1 MLFIFYYLCEVIED
15 NLMVAHNYR
24 NKITY
29 LSFVMSI
36 LIIYRHAISLDIYSN
51 MPLLL
56 YGIESFVSH
65 FTDIVVP
72 TFFTLSGFLFFQNF
86 SFSNII
92 SKLKSRF
99 FTIVIPFLIWSFIG
113 FIFFY
118 VAFNFVG
125 DKMNSVMPKFEP
137 ITWFTDVFIHTKYN
151 VTWFLRNLICY
162 IYITPLI
169 YFLIKHRV
177 VGIVFLLLLFC
188 VTYYIPHSL
197 LLYLIPFA
205 LGGYCGI
212 HHKQIVE
219 NKYDTKA
226 IIVALSF
233 LLISTLLE
241 TIYNVPQ
248 GTTMIMPLR
257 LLQVVAVWILADVLA
272 VNTPPQWW
280 ETISF
285 FIYCI
290 HSMILESIQKI
301 FFILFHNTAM
311 GAVID
316 FLFAPVLTFVLI
328 LLAAYICRKKP
339 FVWKCLTGNRGS
351 K

>member
-1 MLFIFYYLCEVIED
+1 
-15 NLMVAHNYR
+15 MVAHNYR
-24 NKITY
+24 NKVTY

-36 LIIYRHAISLDIYSN
+36 LIIYRHACGLGIYSN
-51 MPLLL
+51 MPQLL

-86 SFSNII
+86 SFSNIVA
-92 SKLKSRF
+92 KLKSRF

-118 VAFNFVG
+118 IVSHFVG
-125 DKMNSVMPKFEP
+125 DKMNLAIPEFEP
-137 ITWFTDVFIHTKYN
+137 MAWLADVFIYTKYN

-177 VGIVFLLLLFC
+177 VGIVFLLSLFC
-188 VTYYIPHSL
+188 ISCYNIPHSL
-197 LLYLIPFA
+197 VLYLIPFV

-219 NKYDTKA
+219 SKYGTKT
-226 IIVALSF
+226 IMVALSF
-233 LLISTLLE
+233 LLLSTLLE
-241 TIYNVPQ
+241 TIYNAPQ

-257 LLQVVAVWILADVLA
+257 LLQVIAVWVLADVMA
-272 VNTPPQWW
+272 VNSPPQWW
-280 ETISF
+280 QTISF

-301 FFILFHNTAM
+301 FFILSHNTAM
-311 GAVID
+311 GAVLD
-316 FLFAPVLTFVLI
+316 FLFAPVLTFGLI
-328 LLAAYICRKKP
+328 LLAAYICRKQP
-339 FVWKCLTGNRGS
+339 LVWTCLTGNRGG